1 MAAQGKQKFGSE
13 QILRRAAGLTGG
25 RGAGPT
31 RGSLFGGANED
42 REAMVAVHKYIGG
55 ELFRE
60 QFCPLDKRIKTS
72 CK

>member
-42 REAMVAVHKYIGG
+42 REAMVAVHKYIRGG
-55 ELFRE
+55 TLQRTVLSTG
-60 QFCPLDKRIKTS
+60 QADKN
-72 CK
+72 